1 MKFTLLSFEIEVMLQ
16 NVWEYCAHMM
26 YMVVIIGGVDG
37 VVINIDDHKAV
48 EQSLKYGWLIS

>member
-1 MKFTLLSFEIEVMLQ
+1 MLQ
-16 NVWEYCAHMM
+16 NVWEYYAHMM